1 MVKLFHLCRLYFK
14 STIRKHPD
22 TGRLSGYYRL
32 VESYRNGDNRICHR
46 TIVNVGFMEDAAPE
60 QLNKIQKQ
68 LTEKFERKQPLFEQ
82 EEQDP
87 VVKKYVEDLW
97 QRIAASKTLDVQSV
111 EKLSRMVNADTL
123 QHSNVREIGAEN
135 ICHTTWQKLQ
145 LTELL
150 LANGFT
156 DNQAALA
163 ATQVISRAVY
173 PASELKTTSWIKE
186 NSAVCELT
194 GYDMDKLTKDK
205 LYESALHL
213 YKIKDNLQKHL
224 SNRTNELF
232 DLEDKIILYDLTNT
246 YFEGEKRNSKLAK
259 FGRSKEKRS
268 DAKLVVLALVV
279 NTEGFIKY
287 SSVLQGNV
295 ADCQTLSAMIEK
307 LATHTCGDKAVVVL
321 DAGIATDENVELI
334 AQKGYKYLCVSR
346 TKLKDYQVIPD
357 RLTVLMD
364 TKSKQTIRLKSVT
377 TKKNTDYYLEVK
389 SQSKALKETGMK
401 NQFEQRFETELQK
414 IHTAIQRKGGIKKL
428 DKVHERLGRAKEKY
442 PSVQQYYNIEVSHDK
457 ATGLATNISW
467 QKDETKQKNKTNNL
481 GIYFLR
487 TNLNVQDEVV
497 VWNIYN
503 TIREIE
509 NTFRTLKTDLDLRP
523 IYHKNDDATM
533 AHLHLGL
540 LAYWLVNTVR
550 YQLKNQGINNVW
562 SEIVRIGNT
571 QKVVTTTGTN
581 TYDKTIVTRR
591 CSQPNEKLT
600 SIYNILKTKPQPFTK
615 KKSVVHKLEPKKN
628 ETQQLR
634 LLQSG

>member
-1 MVKLFHLCRLYFK
+1 
-14 STIRKHPD
+14 
-22 TGRLSGYYRL
+22 
-32 VESYRNGDNRICHR
+32 
-46 TIVNVGFMEDAAPE
+46 MEDAIAE

-68 LTEKFERKQPLFEQ
+68 LTEKYERRQPLFEQ

-87 VVKKYVEDLW
+87 IVEKYVQELW
-97 QRIAASKTLDVQSV
+97 QRIVGSQRLDIQSV

-135 ICHTTWQKLQ
+135 ICNSTWTKLQ

-150 LANGFT
+150 LTNGFT
-156 DNQAALA
+156 DEEAALA

-186 NSAVCELT
+186 NSAICELT
-194 GYDMDKLTKDK
+194 GYDMEKLTKDK
-205 LYESALHL
+205 LYQSALHL
-213 YKIKDNLQKHL
+213 YQVKDNIEKHL

-279 NTEGFIKY
+279 NTEGFVKY
-287 SSVLQGNV
+287 SSVLQGNI

-307 LATHTCGDKAVVVL
+307 LAAHTCGHKAVIVL
-321 DAGIATDENVELI
+321 DAGIATDENLKLI
-334 AQKGYKYLCVSR
+334 TQKGYKYLCVSR

-357 RLTVLMD
+357 RRTVLMD

-377 TKKNTDYYLEVK
+377 TINNTDYYLEVK
-389 SQSKALKETGMK
+389 SETKALKETGMK
-401 NQFEQRFETELQK
+401 NQFEQRFETELEK
-414 IHTAIQRKGGIKKL
+414 IHAAIHRKGGIKKL
-428 DKVHERLGRAKEKY
+428 DKVHERIGRAKEKY
-442 PSVQQYYNIEVSHDK
+442 PSVQQYYNIEVSYDK
-457 ATGLATNISW
+457 ATQLAIDISW
-467 QKDETKQKNKTNNL
+467 QKDESKHEDKTNNL

-550 YQLKNQGINNVW
+550 YQLKSHGINSVW

-571 QKVVTTTGTN
+571 QKVVTTAGTN
-581 TYDKTIVTRR
+581 TYNKTIITRR

-600 SIYNILKTKPQPFTK
+600 NIYNILKLRHQPFTK
-615 KKSVVHKLEPKKN
+615 RKSVVHKLEQKKE
-628 ETQQLR
+628 ETQQQQR
-634 LLQSG
+634 FQSG

>member
-1 MVKLFHLCRLYFK
+1 
-14 STIRKHPD
+14 
-22 TGRLSGYYRL
+22 
-32 VESYRNGDNRICHR
+32 
-46 TIVNVGFMEDAAPE
+46 MEDATVE
-60 QLNKIQKQ
+60 QLNKIQRQ
-68 LTEKFERKQPLFEQ
+68 LTEKYERKQPLFGQQ
-82 EEQDP
+82 EEDP
-87 VVKKYVEDLW
+87 IVKKYVEDLW
-97 QRIAASKTLDVQSV
+97 QRIVASKKLDIQSV

-135 ICHTTWQKLQ
+135 ICHNTWDKLQ

-150 LANGFT
+150 LTNGFT
-156 DNQAALA
+156 DEQAQLA
-163 ATQVISRAVY
+163 CTQVISRAVY
-173 PASELKTTSWIKE
+173 PASEFKTTSWIKE

-213 YKIKDNLQKHL
+213 YQVKDNLEKHL
-224 SNRTNELF
+224 SKRTNELF

-246 YFEGEKRNSKLAK
+246 YFEGGKHNSKLAK

-287 SSVLQGNV
+287 SSVLEGNV

-307 LATHTCGDKAVVVL
+307 LAAHTCGHKAVVVL
-321 DAGIATDENVELI
+321 DAGIATDENLELI
-334 AQKGYKYLCVSR
+334 TQKGYKYLCVSR
-346 TKLKDYQVIPD
+346 TKLKDYQVTPG

-364 TKSKQTIRLKSVT
+364 TKSRQTIRLKSVT
-377 TKKNTDYYLEVK
+377 TSKSTDYFLEVK
-389 SQSKALKETGMK
+389 SETKALKETGMK
-401 NQFEQRFETELQK
+401 TRFEQRFEAELQK
-414 IHTAIQRKGGIKKL
+414 IHTAIHRKGGIKKI
-428 DKVHERLGRAKEKY
+428 DKVHQRIGRAKEKY
-442 PSVQQYYNIEVSHDK
+442 PSVQQYYNIEVSQDK
-457 ATGLATNISW
+457 ATQMATNISW
-467 QKDETKQKNKTNNL
+467 QKDETRHEDKTNHL

-523 IYHKNDDATM
+523 IYHKNDGATM
-533 AHLHLGL
+533 AHLHVGL

-550 YQLKNQGINNVW
+550 YQLKNHGINNVW

-571 QKVVTTTGTN
+571 QKIVTTTGTN
-581 TYDKTIVTRR
+581 THNKTIITRR

-600 SIYNILKTKPQPFTK
+600 NIYSILKLKHQPFTK
-615 KKSVVHKLEPKKN
+615 RKSVVHNLEPKKD

>member
-1 MVKLFHLCRLYFK
+1 
-14 STIRKHPD
+14 
-22 TGRLSGYYRL
+22 
-32 VESYRNGDNRICHR
+32 
-46 TIVNVGFMEDAAPE
+46 MEDAAPE

-442 PSVQQYYNIEVSHDK
+442 PSVQQYYNIEVSQDK

-615 KKSVVHKLEPKKN
+615 RKSVVHKLEPKKN

>member
-1 MVKLFHLCRLYFK
+1 
-14 STIRKHPD
+14 
-22 TGRLSGYYRL
+22 
-32 VESYRNGDNRICHR
+32 
-46 TIVNVGFMEDAAPE
+46 MEDATAE

-68 LTEKFERKQPLFEQ
+68 LTEKYERKQPLFDQ
-82 EEQDP
+82 QEQDP
-87 VVKKYVEDLW
+87 IVKKYVDDLW
-97 QRIAASKTLDVQSV
+97 QRIIASKKVDIQSA

-135 ICHTTWQKLQ
+135 ICHSTWDKLK

-150 LANGFT
+150 LGNGFT
-156 DNQAALA
+156 DEQAALA

-213 YKIKDNLQKHL
+213 YKVKDNLEKHL

-307 LATHTCGDKAVVVL
+307 LAAHTCGHKAVVVL
-321 DAGIATDENVELI
+321 DAGIATNENLELI
-334 AQKGYKYLCVSR
+334 TQKGYKYLCVSR
-346 TKLKDYQVIPD
+346 TKLKDYQVIPH

-364 TKSKQTIRLKSVT
+364 TKAKQTIRLKSVT
-377 TKKNTDYYLEVK
+377 TTKSTDYFLEVK
-389 SQSKALKETGMK
+389 SEKKELKETGMN
-401 NQFEQRFETELQK
+401 NQFEQRFEAELQK
-414 IHTAIQRKGGIKKL
+414 IHTAIHRKGGIKKI
-428 DKVHERLGRAKEKY
+428 DKVHQRIGRAKEKY
-442 PSVQQYYNIEVSHDK
+442 PSVQQYYNIEVSQDK
-457 ATGLATNISW
+457 ATQLATNITW
-467 QKDETKQKNKTNNL
+467 QKEETKHGDKINNL

-487 TNLNVQDEVV
+487 TNLNVQNEVV

-550 YQLKNQGINNVW
+550 YQLKNHGINNVW
-562 SEIVRIGNT
+562 SEIVRIANT
-571 QKVVTTTGTN
+571 QKVVTTSGTN
-581 TYDKTIVTRR
+581 TYNKTIITRR

-600 SIYNILKTKPQPFTK
+600 SIYSILKIKHQPFTK
-615 KKSVVHKLEPKKN
+615 RKSVVHKLEHKKH
-628 ETQQLR
+628 ETQQQR